1 MKGKQLLA
9 LLLAAVLLLGCTGC
23 AAKGAGA
30 ADLTKNVKKTPQVI
44 CLDEDALTQTTG
56 AMTGFGVKLL
66 QNEMEKINPLL
77 SPLSIASALSMISEP
92 ILRISAFKRPTALV
106 SSSLRSEFE
115 QTSSAKYSDVCAG
128 VIFAGFI
135 S

>member
-1 MKGKQLLA
+1 MYRAKPSLSTA
-9 LLLAAVLLLGCTGC
+9 SAPPAATLFV
-23 AAKGAGA
+23 
-30 ADLTKNVKKTPQVI
+30 
-44 CLDEDALTQTTG
+44 
-56 AMTGFGVKLL
+56 
-66 QNEMEKINPLL
+66 
-77 SPLSIASALSMISEP
+77 SALSMISEP
-92 ILRISAFKRPTALV
+92 ILRISAFNRPTALV